1 MKYKDIKD
9 FYERCDKHPDHQ
21 NGMIS
26 YRMIE
31 RRLQEEIEELRQYI
45 EQREQSLQK
54 PVAWMHNSIRDNII
68 SHRPADLKK
77 HPDCWTALY
86 PAPRPWVGLDDDEY
100 QTILGQ
106 LSDGGL
112 LAFYILIESKLKEKN
127 GGSQI

>member
-9 FYERCDKHPDHQ
+9 FHERCNKHPDHQ
-21 NGMIS
+21 TGMIS

-54 PVAWMHNSIRDNII
+54 PVAWMHTSIEDNII
-68 SHRPADLKK
+68 SHKPADLKR
-77 HPDCWTALY
+77 HPERWTALY

-106 LSDGGL
+106 LGDAGL
-112 LAFYILIESKLKEKN
+112 LAFYNLIESKLKEKN
-127 GGSQI
+127 T